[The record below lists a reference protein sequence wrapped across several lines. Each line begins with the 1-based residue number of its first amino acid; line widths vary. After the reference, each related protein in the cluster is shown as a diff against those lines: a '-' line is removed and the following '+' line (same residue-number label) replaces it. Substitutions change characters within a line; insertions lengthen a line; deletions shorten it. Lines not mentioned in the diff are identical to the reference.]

1 MDCVRPTAHTRILTA
16 ARLLALSGICWL
28 VTVGIGRAQELPP
41 STVTQHSEHESERAA
56 ERFNQAPAP
65 TWVVPVQA
73 PAPVESLEPQTVRL
87 ADVQIRVTSE
97 NDTFFG
103 HYMLRANNT
112 AGVNSLG
119 QLTIDFNPAFQSV
132 VLHSLHVLRGNT
144 VIDKQPGLKV
154 RFLEREP
161 GLENS
166 IYTGVVTIAIVMDDL
181 RIGDTIEYS
190 YSMVGTNPVFK

>member
-1 MDCVRPTAHTRILTA
+1 
-16 ARLLALSGICWL
+16 
-28 VTVGIGRAQELPP
+28 
-41 STVTQHSEHESERAA
+41 
-56 ERFNQAPAP
+56 
-65 TWVVPVQA
+65 
-73 PAPVESLEPQTVRL
+73 
-87 ADVQIRVTSE
+87 VTSE

-181 RIGDTIEYS
+181 RIGVQVSHRRQRNVAVHLSGAVASRVHPDAHEPENQLPLYGRYS
-190 YSMVGTNPVFK
+190 GCRTCDPGMDAKRRIQAAASRAA